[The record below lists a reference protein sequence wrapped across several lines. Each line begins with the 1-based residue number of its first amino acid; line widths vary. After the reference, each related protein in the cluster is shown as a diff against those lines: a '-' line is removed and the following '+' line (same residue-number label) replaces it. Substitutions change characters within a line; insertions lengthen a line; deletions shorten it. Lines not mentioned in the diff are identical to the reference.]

1 MGYKTKCVI
10 AFLDHDGVYEIKCCQ
25 YTSLYGHSDFVGSAV
40 SFLKYDKEKSAFII
54 CDAYFEAEKNI
65 VISIGTLFRPISIKR
80 GFRNNSQKYMD
91 TLIKNMQGYKQYA
104 VLAILFSDSSAIV
117 VYIVLTI

>member
-1 MGYKTKCVI
+1 MVCLLHFCQGVLGKKLAHQGKTPQWAAKLNALF

-54 CDAYFEAEKNI
+54 CDAYFEAEK
-65 VISIGTLFRPISIKR
+65 
-80 GFRNNSQKYMD
+80 
-91 TLIKNMQGYKQYA
+91 
-104 VLAILFSDSSAIV
+104 IL
-117 VYIVLTI
+117 